1 MLGIFFN
8 FAKGIVIIF
17 ATRNDKTYEYE
28 KVFRSL
34 FECFCPER
42 GSAG

>member
-8 FAKGIVIIF
+8 FANEIVIIF
-17 ATRNDKTYEYE
+17 ATRNDKKYEYE

-34 FECFCPER
+34 IECVCPEC
-42 GSAG
+42 GGTG